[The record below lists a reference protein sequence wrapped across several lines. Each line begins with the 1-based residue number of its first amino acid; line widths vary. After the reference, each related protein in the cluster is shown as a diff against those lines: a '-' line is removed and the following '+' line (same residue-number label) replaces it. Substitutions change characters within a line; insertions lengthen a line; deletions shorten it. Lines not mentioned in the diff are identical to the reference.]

1 MYGGWITESRAPGF
15 VLSDQLTV
23 FAVDAGPFLKM
34 VGLQGNG
41 NQEGRN
47 VKNFKGTVTLEDV
60 RKAWENPFQKVGS
73 HYQVK
78 DTSSCSPSKG
88 K

>member
-1 MYGGWITESRAPGF
+1 
-15 VLSDQLTV
+15 
-23 FAVDAGPFLKM
+23 M

-47 VKNFKGTVTLEDV
+47 VKQFKGTVNLEAV
-60 RKAWENPFQKVGS
+60 RKAWENPTSKVRS

-78 DTSSCSPSKG
+78 DMSSCFAGKG
-88 K
+88 KP